1 MSVLYAS
8 VPNLVLELKEA
19 MGERQLVSYKKRF
32 MSYDLVILDEL
43 GYISFDKEGSELL
56 FNLLSNRSERKSM
69 VFTTNLPFDKWAPLF
84 GDTMMAAAMIDRTA
98 NKANVIQIIGDSYRL
113 KQTQEWMRKGS

>member
-19 MGERQLVSYKKRF
+19 MGERQLTAYKKRL
-32 MSYDLVILDEL
+32 MSDDLVILDEL

-56 FNLLSNRSERKSM
+56 FNLPSNRSERKS
-69 VFTTNLPFDKWAPLF
+69 NLPFDKWASLF
-84 GDTMMAAAMIDRTA
+84 GDTMMAAAMIDGIA
-98 NKANVIQIIGDSYRL
+98 NRANVIQIIGNTYKL
-113 KQTQEWMRKGS
+113 KQTQEWMRRKS